1 MISAVQQRDWLQQLV
16 STQAVVAND
25 PEWMQDRRESAT
37 EMLMTLPDINRSLEA
52 WRYTSIDALFQQAF
66 QSVDAPPDITA
77 DHPLLQ
83 SVVDSYRIVLV
94 NGYYVADLSSQQLPA
109 GINFCSLRDALNA
122 NSEVLNRL
130 SENMPVHHEH
140 VFTALNSALNPDGV
154 LLHLAADI
162 ELDRPLEIIY
172 LNQAAD
178 QATLIQPRNV
188 IALDAGAK
196 ATLVE
201 RFVSSDQSVYFNN
214 QLVDIVLA
222 DDANLE
228 HYRIQDESQHAFHLA
243 SLYLSLQTRSRY
255 HATSLAFG
263 GRWARTD
270 FITEFQYTDAECEL
284 NGLYTVGDQQL
295 IDFHLDVRH
304 LAPSCAS
311 HTHFKGL
318 LYGKGRAVFDG
329 LILVEKAAQQSNAQL
344 TNDNLLLTRDAE
356 VDTKP
361 QLEIYADD
369 VQCSHGATVGQ
380 LDQQQIFYMRSRGI
394 DETTAGNMLCLGF
407 ANTVLDAIQ
416 IPALHQYAS
425 QMLADTLQF
434 VAAISREINVGKTD
448 SASPQD

>member
-1 MISAVQQRDWLQQLV
+1 MISAAQQRDWLQQLV

-25 PEWMQDRRESAT
+25 PEWMQDQRESAT
-37 EMLMTLPDINRSLEA
+37 ETLMTLPVINRSLEA
-52 WRYTSIDALFQQAF
+52 WRYTSIDSLFQQAF
-66 QSVDAPPDITA
+66 QPVEVAPDINA

-83 SVVDSYRIVLV
+83 PLFDSYRIVLA
-94 NGYYVADLSSQQLPA
+94 NGHYAADLSSQQLPA
-109 GINFCSLRDALNA
+109 GVNFCGLRDALDA
-122 NSEVLNRL
+122 NSEVLNKL
-130 SENMPVHHEH
+130 SENMLVHHEH

-154 LLHLAADI
+154 LLHLAADV

-178 QATLIQPRNV
+178 QARLIQPRNL

-222 DDANLE
+222 DEAELE
-228 HYRIQDESQHAFHLA
+228 HYRIQDESRHAFHLA
-243 SLYLSLQTRSRY
+243 SLYLSLQARSRY
-255 HATSLAFG
+255 RATSLAFG

-270 FITEFQYTDAECEL
+270 IITEFQHADAECEL

-295 IDFHLDVRH
+295 IDFHLDIRH
-304 LAPSCAS
+304 RVPACSS

-329 LILVEKAAQQSNAQL
+329 LILVEKDAQQSNAQL
-344 TNDNLLLTRDAE
+344 SNDNLLLTRDAE

-369 VQCSHGATVGQ
+369 VQCSHGTTVGQ
-380 LDQQQIFYMRSRGI
+380 LDPQQVFYMRSRGI
-394 DETTAGNMLCLGF
+394 DEMTARNMLCLGF
-407 ANTVLDAIQ
+407 ANTVLDSIQ
-416 IPALHQYAS
+416 LPALHEFAS
-425 QMLADTLQF
+425 QTLDDTLQL
-434 VAAISREINVGKTD
+434 VAAINRETSASRTD